1 MKLREIREG
10 LQSHFLNG
18 GLMNYMNRPFLHVN
32 YPSLPSAGFD
42 PGSRASSSLSQ
53 ATGVP
58 KKSRHR
64 RYLGMA
70 DRPGTIRL
78 G

>member
-1 MKLREIREG
+1 MKLTQISEG
-10 LQSHFLNG
+10 LTSQYLTG
-18 GLMNYMNRPFLHVN
+18 GLMSYANRPFVHNN
-32 YPSLPSAGFD
+32 YPYMPSSGFD
-42 PGSRASSSLSQ
+42 SGSRATSSISQ

-58 KKSRHR
+58 HKKRHR
-64 RYLGMA
+64 RFLGLA

>member
-1 MKLREIREG
+1 MKISQIAEG
-10 LQSHFLNG
+10 LTSQYLSG
-18 GLMNYMNRPFLHVN
+18 GLMSYANRPFVHNN
-32 YPSLPSAGFD
+32 YPSLPTAGFD

-58 KKSRHR
+58 WKKRHR

>member
-1 MKLREIREG
+1 MKLKAIREG
-10 LQSHFLNG
+10 LMSNSIS
-18 GLMNYMNRPFLHVN
+18 GLMSYANRPFLHQN
-32 YPSLPSAGFD
+32 YPNLPSAGFD
-42 PGSRASSSLSQ
+42 SGSRASSSLSQ
-53 ATGVP
+53 PTGVP
-58 KKSRHR
+58 RKPRHR